1 MELQAVIEGLRT
13 LKEPCRV
20 VVKTDSSYL
29 KNGITKW
36 IRGWKRKGWQR
47 GVKGSSE
54 REEIKNRDLWEQI
67 DQLIAPH
74 NVRCE
79 WIKGHSTDAD
89 NNRCDVLA
97 NASARLLVD
106 PARVREISGDS

>member
-20 VVKTDSSYL
+20 VVKTDSRYL
-29 KNGITKW
+29 KDGMTKW
-36 IRGWKRKGWQR
+36 IDGWKRKGWQHKVR
-47 GVKGSSE
+47 GSLR
-54 REEIKNRDLWEQI
+54 REEVKNRDLWEQI
-67 DQLIAPH
+67 DQLQALH
-74 NVRCE
+74 HVR
-79 WIKGHSTDAD
+79 WKWTKGHSTDED

-106 PARVREISGDS
+106 PAGVREISV